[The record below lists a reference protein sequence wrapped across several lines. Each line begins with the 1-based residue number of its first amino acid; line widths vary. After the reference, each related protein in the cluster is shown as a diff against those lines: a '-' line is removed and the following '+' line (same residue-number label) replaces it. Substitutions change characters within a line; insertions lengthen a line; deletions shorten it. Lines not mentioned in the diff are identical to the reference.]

1 MQTSAISL
9 KCPSSSQSVLSC
21 LFQMKMFIL
30 VEEMGSFSQM
40 KCDEMQ
46 RTRERERVFWDF
58 LLLLSDCF
66 HCPFFMAIS
75 SSFLTSWQESVLD
88 AFLVALWDEET
99 ARVWDH
105 DEAVNV
111 DLLDIRGESRAAYAC
126 VFVH

>member
-1 MQTSAISL
+1 
-9 KCPSSSQSVLSC
+9 
-21 LFQMKMFIL
+21 
-30 VEEMGSFSQM
+30 
-40 KCDEMQ
+40 
-46 RTRERERVFWDF
+46 
-58 LLLLSDCF
+58 
-66 HCPFFMAIS
+66 
-75 SSFLTSWQESVLD
+75 VLD